1 MAETTAAFSTR
12 RRRGSALWRRPLAT
26 WPPVRGRSAWP
37 PPADGATAHT
47 GNMGRTIWKI
57 LGAILAIWLAFMAI
71 GWIVA
76 MIKTFFIIG
85 LIAVVVFTIVSLLA
99 KRPRGG

>member
-1 MAETTAAFSTR
+1 
-12 RRRGSALWRRPLAT
+12 
-26 WPPVRGRSAWP
+26 
-37 PPADGATAHT
+37 
-47 GNMGRTIWKI
+47 MGRTIWKI

-85 LIAVVVFTIVSLLA
+85 LIAVVVLIVVSLLA